1 MELELEDIKK
11 QADKVK
17 ELLSVFKAK
26 ETERGLAY
34 TELKSEAIKL
44 KEMYET
50 IETEDYLRVS
60 ADTGIKLKPA
70 SYCKFAKDAETKK
83 QVIKWLEER
92 GYADEYVTV
101 NAQSFNSL
109 IKKEMEANPEMELP
123 SFVELSEWT
132 DLKIGN
138 FNLIKND

>member
-1 MELELEDIKK
+1 MQLELEEIKK

-26 ETERGLAY
+26 DQEKSVAY
-34 TELKSEAIKL
+34 AELKSEAIKL
-44 KEMYET
+44 KDMYEA

-60 ADTGIKLKPA
+60 NDTGIKLKPA
-70 SYCKFAKDAETKK
+70 SYCKFSKDPDTMK
-83 QVIKWLEER
+83 QVIKWLEDR
-92 GYADEYVTV
+92 GYAEQYVTV
-101 NAQSFNSL
+101 NAASFNSL
-109 IKKEMEANPEMELP
+109 LKKEMEGNPDMDLP
-123 SFVELSEWT
+123 PFVEVSEWT

>member
-1 MELELEDIKK
+1 MQLELEEIKK

-26 ETERGLAY
+26 DQEKSVAY
-34 TELKSEAIKL
+34 AELKSEAIKL
-44 KEMYET
+44 KDMYEA

-60 ADTGIKLKPA
+60 NDTGIKLKPA
-70 SYCKFAKDAETKK
+70 SYCKFSKDSDTMK
-83 QVIKWLEER
+83 QVIKWLEDR
-92 GYADEYVTV
+92 GYAEQYVTV
-101 NAQSFNSL
+101 NAASFNSL
-109 IKKEMEANPEMELP
+109 LKKEMEGNPDMDLP
-123 SFVELSEWT
+123 PFVEVSEWT